1 MPPSTRAGQTGREER
16 DDDQATAG
24 NGREEGWLTQV
35 VRILQL
41 ANPAL
46 TAEEAIVRAMS
57 LVNIGNQVPRGE
69 AEKIPKDVTS
79 SIAHIKKLNEGNW
92 HTWEPTFI
100 DCLQRVHNAKEIL
113 YSEIAPG
120 SEGYDEDLDKAL
132 VGLIHTCCDNS
143 PDSHIDTY
151 TVRGSDEEAQLGS
164 TLYAKLKKALTLND
178 AVKRAGLQDRIHT
191 IRMYN
196 RDVVRLGRELDSIWN
211 DAARLGKCFDEDLKK
226 STLYR
231 CTAQDWFYTNS
242 VDALKTAK
250 PDCKYD
256 EAYHALAKKQQDGEV
271 TGRIRGAARVATS
284 TEQGSTNQAEQGPR
298 GRRDPRNPS
307 APPKCYACG
316 GPNHIARNCTNTNN
330 NPAPSRDGPTNPA
343 QEASRRKGRFEVQGK
358 ALALELE
365 ETLDDVPEDN
375 QNTGKL
381 DNAPEGNKDT
391 KHRDSYLWHE
401 RFGHP
406 GRDKTRQIRAHYLGT
421 NEEMEHESKRCNVCS
436 QGKQTRARMGN
447 SKSERV
453 EAPLEL
459 VHVDLM
465 TDFKG
470 HANYHYALVAV
481 DDFSSLIYVEPLC
494 TKSAALTAL
503 RRWIAR
509 MERATDRKLKTLRS
523 DNGGEWCSI
532 AAEDW
537 QTQEGFKWQ
546 KSVPGISVQNGWAE
560 RAIRL
565 VQEKMCSMLIGRACP
580 RELWPYAITAA
591 AHVMNLTPSATKT
604 IPHEAFYGTTAHKLA
619 QQLRVFGCLAW
630 VHVQQKDQ
638 QGKYGARAKPAIMIG
653 YDDEHKAWKFCNP
666 DQPTSIQWSNSATFH
681 EDKGWSDRQ
690 QEAVRP
696 VVTAEAEEEG
706 VTPAIV
712 EEETKSEAAVEDLL
726 PAVDSTV
733 GTANTAILNLDP
745 TLGEAMNGE
754 DAQLWKEAIRKELE
768 GLEAMGTWEVVHQP
782 PGVPLVDSKV
792 VLWLKLDADGVPVK
806 HKARLVARGFTQ
818 REGIDYQET
827 FSPVAPLGAI
837 RAILALAVQNNWE
850 VHALDITMAYL
861 NSTLKEAIYMKPPEG
876 SGVAP
881 GKVYKVVKGLYGLK
895 QSGREWNQ
903 EFDRSLRRMGFF
915 QVECAPC
922 IYTKGQGK
930 DMAIVVIYVDD
941 TLVIAP
947 RCHGPECSGSRRA
960 PVESMAVV
968 QSPWRP
974 WTPTDSHAKE
984 ERAHMRGGA
993 AKKRTK
999 LKEHAD
1005 GYHSGAREIRAKG
1018 TITGRRRRSSVL
1030 RRRSSVE
1037 EVDTAQEAQ
1046 GCQAR
1051 RRSSVEGVDTAQEDR
1066 SGARG
1071 PPVQYSTKR
1080 VLSGEREQEQCRWRR
1095 CEETDL
1101 GFRRKTPD
1109 TRLETVLK
1117 VKKQIGQRWK
1127 MEDSGEVS
1135 HFLGIKISQ
1144 DHVMCTMTIGQ
1155 SGYIDQVLA
1164 KHLDKRTKPTMVPMQ
1179 SIPEGTLVASA
1190 AQQKEYP
1197 VIVGKLLWVANST
1210 RPDLSLTVGVLARH
1224 MREPSQEHYQAA
1236 QRVLRYLES
1245 TKEVGLVY
1253 RASESQ
1259 EPLVAHSDANWAS
1272 DATIQ
1277 RRSTSGSVVLVYG
1290 NPVAWKSATQ
1300 KCVSLSAVEAEFI
1313 AATEATREVLFLK
1326 QLLRSIGIATGTPT
1340 VYSDNTGCIQVSK
1353 DPAQHW
1359 KLKHIDT
1366 KYHFVRNNVQEG
1378 RVQIKV
1384 HILLRRGV
1392 EVDKAAQSVE
1402 SAEVVFTAE

>member
-1 MPPSTRAGQTGREER
+1 METALRPCSLLVPSCFPSIPAHDMRVTTRTWTRPSKASGPAG
-16 DDDQATAG
+16 
-24 NGREEGWLTQV
+24 
-35 VRILQL
+35 
-41 ANPAL
+41 PH
-46 TAEEAIVRAMS
+46 
-57 LVNIGNQVPRGE
+57 PY
-69 AEKIPKDVTS
+69 P
-79 SIAHIKKLNEGNW
+79 
-92 HTWEPTFI
+92 
-100 DCLQRVHNAKEIL
+100 
-113 YSEIAPG
+113 
-120 SEGYDEDLDKAL
+120 
-132 VGLIHTCCDNS
+132 
-143 PDSHIDTY
+143 
-151 TVRGSDEEAQLGS
+151 
-164 TLYAKLKKALTLND
+164 
-178 AVKRAGLQDRIHT
+178 
-191 IRMYN
+191 
-196 RDVVRLGRELDSIWN
+196 
-211 DAARLGKCFDEDLKK
+211 RLGKRFDEDLKK
-226 STLYR
+226 STLYC

-284 TEQGSTNQAEQGPR
+284 TEQGSTNQVEQGPR

-307 APPKCYACG
+307 APPKCYTCG

-330 NPAPSRDGPTNPA
+330 NPALSRDGPTTNPA
-343 QEASRRKGRFEVQGK
+343 QEASRRKGWFEVQGK

-365 ETLDDVPEDN
+365 ETLNDVPEDN

-381 DNAPEGNKDT
+381 DNAPEGNKDM

-421 NEEMEHESKRCNVCS
+421 DEEMEHESKRCNACS
-436 QGKQTRARMGN
+436 QGKQTRAWMGQ
-447 SKSERV
+447 SESERM

-494 TKSAALTAL
+494 TKSAALTVL

-546 KSVPGISVQNGWAE
+546 KSVPGISVQNGRAE
-560 RAIRL
+560 RAIRS
-565 VQEKMCSMLIGRACP
+565 VQEKMCLMLIGRACP

-604 IPHEAFYGTTAHKLA
+604 IPHETFYGTTAHKLA
-619 QQLRVFGCLAW
+619 QQLRVFRCLAW

-638 QGKYGARAKPAIMIG
+638 QGKYRARAKPAIMIG
-653 YDDEHKAWKFCNP
+653 YDDKHKAWKFCNP
-666 DQPTSIQWSNSATFH
+666 DQPASIQWSNSATFH

-696 VVTAEAEEEG
+696 VVTMEAEEEG

-745 TLGEAMNGE
+745 TLGEAMKGE

-792 VLWLKLDADGVPVK
+792 VLRLKLDADGVPVK
-806 HKARLVARGFTQ
+806 HKVRLVARGFTQ

-922 IYTKGQGK
+922 IYTKGQGE

-947 RCHGPECSGSRRA
+947 
-960 PVESMAVV
+960 
-968 QSPWRP
+968 
-974 WTPTDSHAKE
+974 
-984 ERAHMRGGA
+984 
-993 AKKRTK
+993 
-999 LKEHAD
+999 
-1005 GYHSGAREIRAKG
+1005 
-1018 TITGRRRRSSVL
+1018 
-1030 RRRSSVE
+1030 
-1037 EVDTAQEAQ
+1037 
-1046 GCQAR
+1046 
-1051 RRSSVEGVDTAQEDR
+1051 
-1066 SGARG
+1066 
-1071 PPVQYSTKR
+1071 
-1080 VLSGEREQEQCRWRR
+1080 
-1095 CEETDL
+1095 
-1101 GFRRKTPD
+1101 
-1109 TRLETVLK
+1109 RLETVLK

-1135 HFLGIKISQ
+1135 HFLGIKISR
-1144 DHVMCTMTIGQ
+1144 DRVMRTMTIGQ

-1164 KHLDKRTKPTMVPMQ
+1164 KHLDKCTKPTMVPMQ

-1210 RPDLSLTVGVLARH
+1210 RPNLSLTVGVLARH

-1236 QRVLRYLES
+1236 QRVLCYLES
-1245 TKEVGLVY
+1245 TKQVGLVY

-1392 EVDKAAQSVE
+1392 EVDKAAQSVGT
-1402 SAEVVFTAE
+1402 AEVVFTAE

>member
-1 MPPSTRAGQTGREER
+1 MPPSTRAGQTGR

-24 NGREEGWLTQV
+24 NGQEEGWLTQA

-46 TAEEAIVRAMS
+46 TAEEAIARAMG
-57 LVNIGNQVPRGE
+57 LVNINNQAPRGE
-69 AEKIPKDVTS
+69 TEKIPKDVSS
-79 SIAHIKKLNEGNW
+79 SIAHIKKLSDSNW

-113 YSEIAPG
+113 YGTVVPG
-120 SEGYDEDLDKAL
+120 SEAYDEDLDKAL
-132 VGLIHTCCDNS
+132 VGLIHACCDNS
-143 PDSHIDTY
+143 PDSRIDTY
-151 TVRGSDEEAQLGS
+151 TVRGVDEEVQLGS

-191 IRMYN
+191 VRLHN
-196 RDVVRLGRELDSIWN
+196 RDVVKLGKELDSIWN
-211 DAARLGKCFDEDLKK
+211 DAARLGKQLDEGLKK

-231 CTAQDWFYTNS
+231 CTGQDWYYANS
-242 VDALKTAK
+242 VDALKTAR

-271 TGRIRGAARVATS
+271 SGRIRGAARVAAS
-284 TEQGSTNQAEQGPR
+284 TEQWDTNQAGQGPR

-307 APPKCYACG
+307 APPKCYASIDRGEQSACNTWIVNSG
-316 GPNHIARNCTNTNN
+316 ATHHMVNDERMLLTSTNKVGQISTAGDERLQVKAIGDASLRVGEATIQLLDVLYVPKLNANLLSVQGLIENGARVIFDEFGTTIKQNDGTQVQFR
-330 NPAPSRDGPTNPA
+330 RD
-343 QEASRRKGRFEVQGK
+343 RRQGRFKVQGQ

-365 ETLDDVPEDN
+365 ETLDDVPKDN
-375 QNTGKL
+375 QNTGRL
-381 DNAPEGNKDT
+381 DN
-391 KHRDSYLWHE
+391 

-406 GRDKTRQIRAHYLGT
+406 GRDKTRQIKEHYLGT
-421 NEEMEHESKRCNVCS
+421 DERMEHKSKHCSTCS
-436 QGKQTRARMGN
+436 QGKQTRARM
-447 SKSERV
+447 STSETRRA

-459 VHVDLM
+459 VHIDLM

-503 RRWIAR
+503 RRWITR

-523 DNGGEWCSI
+523 DNGGEWCSLE
-532 AAEDW
+532 AEDW

-546 KSVPGISVQNGWAE
+546 KSVPGISIQNGRAE
-560 RAIRL
+560 RAIRS

-591 AHVMNLTPSATKT
+591 AHMMNLTPSATKT
-604 IPHEAFYGTTAHKLA
+604 IPHKAFYRTTAHKLA
-619 QQLRVFGCLAW
+619 QQLQVFGCLAW
-630 VHVQQKDQ
+630 VHVQRKDQ

-653 YDDEHKAWKFCNP
+653 YDDKHKAWKFCNL
-666 DQPTSIQWSNSATFH
+666 DQPASIQWSNSAMFH
-681 EDKGWSDRQ
+681 EDKGWSDCQ
-690 QEAVRP
+690 QEAFKP
-696 VVTAEAEEEG
+696 VVTAEVEEEG
-706 VTPAIV
+706 VMPAIV
-712 EEETKSEAAVEDLL
+712 EEETRSEAAVEDLL

-733 GTANTAILNLDP
+733 GAANTAVLNLDP

-754 DAQLWKEAIRKELE
+754 DTQLWKEAIRKELE
-768 GLEAMGTWEVVHQP
+768 GLKAMGTWEVVHQP
-782 PGVPLVDSKV
+782 PG
-792 VLWLKLDADGVPVK
+792 LDADGVPIK

-881 GKVYKVVKGLYGLK
+881 GQVYKVVKGLYGLK

-947 RCHGPECSGSRRA
+947 R
-960 PVESMAVV
+960 
-968 QSPWRP
+968 
-974 WTPTDSHAKE
+974 
-984 ERAHMRGGA
+984 
-993 AKKRTK
+993 
-999 LKEHAD
+999 
-1005 GYHSGAREIRAKG
+1005 
-1018 TITGRRRRSSVL
+1018 
-1030 RRRSSVE
+1030 
-1037 EVDTAQEAQ
+1037 
-1046 GCQAR
+1046 
-1051 RRSSVEGVDTAQEDR
+1051 
-1066 SGARG
+1066 
-1071 PPVQYSTKR
+1071 
-1080 VLSGEREQEQCRWRR
+1080 
-1095 CEETDL
+1095 
-1101 GFRRKTPD
+1101 
-1109 TRLETVLK
+1109 LETVLR

-1135 HFLGIKISQ
+1135 HFLGIKISRNR
-1144 DHVMCTMTIGQ
+1144 VMRTMTIGQ

-1164 KHLDKRTKPTMVPMQ
+1164 KHLDKHTKPTMVPMQ

-1190 AQQKEYP
+1190 AQQKD
-1197 VIVGKLLWVANST
+1197 T

-1236 QRVLRYLES
+1236 QQVLRYLES

-1253 RASESQ
+1253 RANESQ

-1272 DATIQ
+1272 DTTIQ
-1277 RRSTSGSVVLVYG
+1277 RRSTSGSVALVYG

-1313 AATEATREVLFLK
+1313 AATEATHEVLFLK
-1326 QLLRSIGIATGTPT
+1326 QLLHSIGIATGTPT

-1366 KYHFVRNNVQEG
+1366 KYHFICNNVQEG
-1378 RVQIKV
+1378 RVQIKYV
-1384 HILLRRGV
+1384 DTTRNLADVLTKPIGRQAMQQARSGLHLQIPAVVYKTGFPSYATVLKNGGHTLKQQHNEQGTHAV
-1392 EVDKAAQSVE
+1392 EGGS
-1402 SAEVVFTAE
+1402 

>member
-1 MPPSTRAGQTGREER
+1 
-16 DDDQATAG
+16 
-24 NGREEGWLTQV
+24 
-35 VRILQL
+35 
-41 ANPAL
+41 
-46 TAEEAIVRAMS
+46 
-57 LVNIGNQVPRGE
+57 
-69 AEKIPKDVTS
+69 
-79 SIAHIKKLNEGNW
+79 
-92 HTWEPTFI
+92 
-100 DCLQRVHNAKEIL
+100 
-113 YSEIAPG
+113 
-120 SEGYDEDLDKAL
+120 
-132 VGLIHTCCDNS
+132 
-143 PDSHIDTY
+143 
-151 TVRGSDEEAQLGS
+151 
-164 TLYAKLKKALTLND
+164 
-178 AVKRAGLQDRIHT
+178 
-191 IRMYN
+191 
-196 RDVVRLGRELDSIWN
+196 
-211 DAARLGKCFDEDLKK
+211 
-226 STLYR
+226 
-231 CTAQDWFYTNS
+231 
-242 VDALKTAK
+242 
-250 PDCKYD
+250 
-256 EAYHALAKKQQDGEV
+256 
-271 TGRIRGAARVATS
+271 
-284 TEQGSTNQAEQGPR
+284 
-298 GRRDPRNPS
+298 
-307 APPKCYACG
+307 
-316 GPNHIARNCTNTNN
+316 
-330 NPAPSRDGPTNPA
+330 
-343 QEASRRKGRFEVQGK
+343 
-358 ALALELE
+358 
-365 ETLDDVPEDN
+365 
-375 QNTGKL
+375 
-381 DNAPEGNKDT
+381 
-391 KHRDSYLWHE
+391 
-401 RFGHP
+401 
-406 GRDKTRQIRAHYLGT
+406 
-421 NEEMEHESKRCNVCS
+421 MEHESKHCNACS
-436 QGKQTRARMGN
+436 QGKQTRARMGQ
-447 SKSERV
+447 SELERM

-509 MERATDRKLKTLRS
+509 MERATDRKLKTLCS

-546 KSVPGISVQNGWAE
+546 KSVPGISVQNGRVE
-560 RAIRL
+560 RAIRS
-565 VQEKMCSMLIGRACP
+565 VQEKMRSMLIGQACP
-580 RELWPYAITAA
+580 RELWPYTITAA

-630 VHVQQKDQ
+630 VHIQQKDQ
-638 QGKYGARAKPAIMIG
+638 QGKYRARAKPAIMIG
-653 YDDEHKAWKFCNP
+653 YDDEHKAWKFCNL
-666 DQPTSIQWSNSATFH
+666 DQPASIQWSNSATFH
-681 EDKGWSDRQ
+681 EDKGWSDHQ

-696 VVTAEAEEEG
+696 VVTAEVEEEG
-706 VTPAIV
+706 VTPATV

-733 GTANTAILNLDP
+733 GAANTAILNLDP
-745 TLGEAMNGE
+745 TLGEAMN
-754 DAQLWKEAIRKELE
+754 

-792 VLWLKLDADGVPVK
+792 VLQLKLDADGIPVK

-922 IYTKGQGK
+922 IYTKGLGE

-947 RCHGPECSGSRRA
+947 
-960 PVESMAVV
+960 
-968 QSPWRP
+968 
-974 WTPTDSHAKE
+974 
-984 ERAHMRGGA
+984 
-993 AKKRTK
+993 
-999 LKEHAD
+999 
-1005 GYHSGAREIRAKG
+1005 
-1018 TITGRRRRSSVL
+1018 
-1030 RRRSSVE
+1030 
-1037 EVDTAQEAQ
+1037 
-1046 GCQAR
+1046 
-1051 RRSSVEGVDTAQEDR
+1051 
-1066 SGARG
+1066 
-1071 PPVQYSTKR
+1071 
-1080 VLSGEREQEQCRWRR
+1080 
-1095 CEETDL
+1095 
-1101 GFRRKTPD
+1101 
-1109 TRLETVLK
+1109 RLETVLK

-1127 MEDSGEVS
+1127 MEDSR
-1135 HFLGIKISQ
+1135 
-1144 DHVMCTMTIGQ
+1144 
-1155 SGYIDQVLA
+1155 YIDQVLA

-1179 SIPEGTLVASA
+1179 SIPEGTLIASA
-1190 AQQKEYP
+1190 AQQREYP

-1245 TKEVGLVY
+1245 TRQVGLVY

-1259 EPLVAHSDANWAS
+1259 EPLVAHSNANWAS

-1277 RRSTSGSVVLVYG
+1277 RRSTSGSVALVYG
-1290 NPVAWKSATQ
+1290 NPVAWKSVTQ

-1326 QLLRSIGIATGTPT
+1326 QLLRSIGIATDLPT

-1378 RVQIKV
+1378 RVQIKYV
-1384 HILLRRGV
+1384 DTTRNLADILTKPIGRQAMQQARSGLHLQILAAVYETGSPSYATVLKNGGHTLKQQHNEWGTYAV
-1392 EVDKAAQSVE
+1392 EGGS
-1402 SAEVVFTAE
+1402 

>member
-1 MPPSTRAGQTGREER
+1 MPPSTRAGQTGRG
-16 DDDQATAG
+16 DDDQTTTS
-24 NGREEGWLTQV
+24 NGQEEGWLTQV

-46 TAEEAIVRAMS
+46 SAEEAIVRAMG
-57 LVNIGNQVPRGE
+57 LVNISNQAPRGE
-69 AEKIPKDVTS
+69 TEKIPKDVSS
-79 SIAHIKKLNEGNW
+79 SIAHIKKLSDSNW

-113 YSEIAPG
+113 YGTVVPG
-120 SEGYDEDLDKAL
+120 SEEYDEDLDKAL
-132 VGLIHTCCDNS
+132 VGLIHACCDNS
-143 PDSHIDTY
+143 PDSRIDTY
-151 TVRGSDEEAQLGS
+151 TVRGVDEEVQLGS

-191 IRMYN
+191 VRLYN
-196 RDVVRLGRELDSIWN
+196 RDVVRLGKELDSIWN
-211 DAARLGKCFDEDLKK
+211 DAARLGKRFDEDLKK

-231 CTAQDWFYTNS
+231 CTAQDWFYANT

-250 PDCKYD
+250 PDSVDRGERSACDTWIIDSGATHHMVND
-256 EAYHALAKKQQDGEV
+256 ERMLLTSTNKVGQISTAGDEKLQVKAIGDASLRVGEATIQLLDV
-271 TGRIRGAARVATS
+271 LYVPKLNANLLSVQGLIENGARVIFDEFGT
-284 TEQGSTNQAEQGPR
+284 TIKQNDGTQVQFKRDRRQGHFKVR
-298 GRRDPRNPS
+298 G
-307 APPKCYACG
+307 
-316 GPNHIARNCTNTNN
+316 
-330 NPAPSRDGPTNPA
+330 
-343 QEASRRKGRFEVQGK
+343 Q

-365 ETLDDVPEDN
+365 ETRDGVPEDN

-421 NEEMEHESKRCNVCS
+421 DEEMEHESKHCNACS
-436 QGKQTRARMGN
+436 QGKQTRARM
-447 SKSERV
+447 SQSESERM

-546 KSVPGISVQNGWAE
+546 KSVPGISVQNGRAE
-560 RAIRL
+560 RAIRS
-565 VQEKMCSMLIGRACP
+565 VQEKMRSMLIGRACP

-638 QGKYGARAKPAIMIG
+638 QGKHGARAKPAIMIG

-666 DQPTSIQWSNSATFH
+666 DQPASIQWSNSATFH

-696 VVTAEAEEEG
+696 VVTAE
-706 VTPAIV
+706 V
-712 EEETKSEAAVEDLL
+712 EEESVTPVTVEDLL
-726 PAVDSTV
+726 TAEDSTV
-733 GTANTAILNLDP
+733 GAANTAILNLDP
-745 TLGEAMNGE
+745 TLREAMDGE

-792 VLWLKLDADGVPVK
+792 VLRLKLDADGVPVK

-850 VHALDITMAYL
+850 IHALDITMAYL

-922 IYTKGQGK
+922 IYTKGQGE

-947 RCHGPECSGSRRA
+947 R
-960 PVESMAVV
+960 
-968 QSPWRP
+968 
-974 WTPTDSHAKE
+974 
-984 ERAHMRGGA
+984 
-993 AKKRTK
+993 
-999 LKEHAD
+999 
-1005 GYHSGAREIRAKG
+1005 
-1018 TITGRRRRSSVL
+1018 
-1030 RRRSSVE
+1030 
-1037 EVDTAQEAQ
+1037 
-1046 GCQAR
+1046 
-1051 RRSSVEGVDTAQEDR
+1051 
-1066 SGARG
+1066 
-1071 PPVQYSTKR
+1071 
-1080 VLSGEREQEQCRWRR
+1080 
-1095 CEETDL
+1095 
-1101 GFRRKTPD
+1101 
-1109 TRLETVLK
+1109 LETVLE

-1135 HFLGIKISQ
+1135 HLLGIKISR
-1144 DHVMCTMTIGQ
+1144 DRAMRTMTIGQ

-1245 TKEVGLVY
+1245 TRQVGLVY

-1259 EPLVAHSDANWAS
+1259 ESLVAHSDANWAS

-1277 RRSTSGSVVLVYG
+1277 RRSTSGSVALVYG

-1340 VYSDNTGCIQVSK
+1340 VYLDNTGCIQVSK

-1378 RVQIKV
+1378 RVQIKYV
-1384 HILLRRGV
+1384 DTTRNLADVLTKPIGRQAMQQARSGLHLQIPAAVYKTGSPSYATVLKNGGHTLKQQHNEQGTYAV
-1392 EVDKAAQSVE
+1392 EGGS
-1402 SAEVVFTAE
+1402 

>member
-1 MPPSTRAGQTGREER
+1 MPPSTRAGQMGR

-24 NGREEGWLTQV
+24 NGREEGWLTQA

-46 TAEEAIVRAMS
+46 TAEEAIARAMG
-57 LVNIGNQVPRGE
+57 LVNISNQAPHGE
-69 AEKIPKDVTS
+69 TEKIPKDVSS
-79 SIAHIKKLNEGNW
+79 SIAHIKKLSDSNW

-113 YSEIAPG
+113 YGTVVPG
-120 SEGYDEDLDKAL
+120 SEAYDEDLDKAL
-132 VGLIHTCCDNS
+132 VGLIHACCDNS
-143 PDSHIDTY
+143 LDSHIDTY
-151 TVRGSDEEAQLGS
+151 TVRGADEEVQLGS

-178 AVKRAGLQDRIHT
+178 A
-191 IRMYN
+191 
-196 RDVVRLGRELDSIWN
+196 LGKELDSIWN
-211 DAARLGKCFDEDLKK
+211 DAARLRKRFDEDLKK

-231 CTAQDWFYTNS
+231 CTGQDWYYTNS
-242 VDALKTAK
+242 VDALKTAR

-271 TGRIRGAARVATS
+271 SGCIRGAARVAAS
-284 TEQGSTNQAEQGPR
+284 TEQWDTNQAGQGPR

-307 APPKCYACG
+307 APPKCYVSIDRGKRSACNTWIVDSG
-316 GPNHIARNCTNTNN
+316 ATHHMVNDERMLLTSTNKVGQISTAGDKRLQVKAIGDASLRVGEATIQLLDVLYVPKLNANLLSIQGLIENGARVIFDEFGTTIKQNDGTQVQFR
-330 NPAPSRDGPTNPA
+330 RD
-343 QEASRRKGRFEVQGK
+343 RRQGHFKVQGQ

-365 ETLDDVPEDN
+365 ETLDDVPKDNQNIGTPDNVPADN
-375 QNTGKL
+375 QNTGNRDSNSMEDK
-381 DNAPEGNKDT
+381 
-391 KHRDSYLWHE
+391 DSYLWHE

-406 GRDKTRQIRAHYLGT
+406 GRDKTRQIKEHYLGT
-421 NEEMEHESKRCNVCS
+421 DERMEHELKHCSTCS
-436 QGKQTRARMGN
+436 QGEQTRARM
-447 SKSERV
+447 STSETRRA

-459 VHVDLM
+459 VHIDLM

-503 RRWIAR
+503 RRWITR
-509 MERATDRKLKTLRS
+509 MERATDRKLKTLHS
-523 DNGGEWCSI
+523 DNGGEWCSLE
-532 AAEDW
+532 AEDW

-546 KSVPGISVQNGWAE
+546 KSVPGISIQNGRAE
-560 RAIRL
+560 RAIRS
-565 VQEKMCSMLIGRACP
+565 VQEKMRSMLI
-580 RELWPYAITAA
+580 AA

-604 IPHEAFYGTTAHKLA
+604 IPHEAFYRTTAHKLV

-630 VHVQQKDQ
+630 VHVQRKDQ

-653 YDDEHKAWKFCNP
+653 YDDKHKAWKFCNP
-666 DQPTSIQWSNSATFH
+666 DQPASIQWSNSATFH
-681 EDKGWSDRQ
+681 EDKGWNDHQ
-690 QEAVRP
+690 QEVFKP
-696 VVTAEAEEEG
+696 MVTTEVEEEG
-706 VTPAIV
+706 VTSTTV
-712 EEETKSEAAVEDLL
+712 EEETRSETVVEDLL
-726 PAVDSTV
+726 PAIDSTV
-733 GTANTAILNLDP
+733 GMANTAILNLDP
-745 TLGEAMNGE
+745 TLGEAMNSE

-768 GLEAMGTWEVVHQP
+768 GLEAMGTWKVVHQP

-792 VLWLKLDADGVPVK
+792 VLRLKLDANGVPVK

-881 GKVYKVVKGLYGLK
+881 GQVYKVVKGLYGLK

-930 DMAIVVIYVDD
+930 DMAIVVIYIDD

-947 RCHGPECSGSRRA
+947 R
-960 PVESMAVV
+960 
-968 QSPWRP
+968 
-974 WTPTDSHAKE
+974 
-984 ERAHMRGGA
+984 
-993 AKKRTK
+993 
-999 LKEHAD
+999 
-1005 GYHSGAREIRAKG
+1005 
-1018 TITGRRRRSSVL
+1018 
-1030 RRRSSVE
+1030 
-1037 EVDTAQEAQ
+1037 
-1046 GCQAR
+1046 
-1051 RRSSVEGVDTAQEDR
+1051 
-1066 SGARG
+1066 
-1071 PPVQYSTKR
+1071 
-1080 VLSGEREQEQCRWRR
+1080 
-1095 CEETDL
+1095 
-1101 GFRRKTPD
+1101 
-1109 TRLETVLK
+1109 LETVLR

-1135 HFLGIKISQ
+1135 HFLGIKISRNR
-1144 DHVMCTMTIGQ
+1144 VMHTMTIGQ

-1210 RPDLSLTVGVLARH
+1210 QPDLSLTVGVLARH

-1253 RASESQ
+1253 RANESQ

-1277 RRSTSGSVVLVYG
+1277 RRSTSGSVALVYG

-1366 KYHFVRNNVQEG
+1366 KYHFIHNNVQEG
-1378 RVQIKV
+1378 RVQIKYMDTTRNLADV
-1384 HILLRRGV
+1384 LTKPIGRQAMQQARSRLHLQTPAVVYKTGSLSYATVLKNGGHTLKQQHNEQGTHAV
-1392 EVDKAAQSVE
+1392 EGGS
-1402 SAEVVFTAE
+1402 

>member
-1 MPPSTRAGQTGREER
+1 MGLISISNQTPHRE
-16 DDDQATAG
+16 T
-24 NGREEGWLTQV
+24 
-35 VRILQL
+35 
-41 ANPAL
+41 
-46 TAEEAIVRAMS
+46 
-57 LVNIGNQVPRGE
+57 
-69 AEKIPKDVTS
+69 EKIPKEVS
-79 SIAHIKKLNEGNW
+79 STIAHIKKLSDSNW

-113 YSEIAPG
+113 YGTVAPG
-120 SEGYDEDLDKAL
+120 NEEYDEDLDKAL
-132 VGLIHTCCDNS
+132 VGLIHACCDNS
-143 PDSHIDTY
+143 PDSRIDTY
-151 TVRGSDEEAQLGS
+151 TIRGVDEEVQLGS

-191 IRMYN
+191 VRLHN
-196 RDVVRLGRELDSIWN
+196 RDVVRLGKELDSIWN
-211 DAARLGKCFDEDLKK
+211 DAARLGKRFDEDLKK

-231 CTAQDWFYTNS
+231 CTAQDWFYANAI
-242 VDALKTAK
+242 DALKTAR

-256 EAYHALAKKQQDGEV
+256 EAYHALAKKQQDGEI
-271 TGRIRGAARVATS
+271 TGHIRGAARVATS
-284 TEQGSTNQAEQGPR
+284 MDQAEQGPR

-307 APPKCYACG
+307 APPK
-316 GPNHIARNCTNTNN
+316 
-330 NPAPSRDGPTNPA
+330 
-343 QEASRRKGRFEVQGK
+343 RKGQFEVQGK

-381 DNAPEGNKDT
+381 ENAPEGNKDT
-391 KHRDSYLWHE
+391 KHQDSYLWHE

-406 GRDKTRQIRAHYLGT
+406 GRDKTRQIWAHYLGT
-421 NEEMEHESKRCNVCS
+421 DEEMEHELKHCNVCS
-436 QGKQTRARMGN
+436 QGKQTRAWM
-447 SKSERV
+447 SQSESERM

-459 VHVDLM
+459 VHIDLM

-481 DDFSSLIYVEPLC
+481 DDFSSLIYMEPLC
-494 TKSAALTAL
+494 TKSAALMAL

-509 MERATDRKLKTLRS
+509 MEQATDRKLKTLHS

-560 RAIRL
+560 RAIRS
-565 VQEKMCSMLIGRACP
+565 VQEKMRSMLIGRACP

-604 IPHEAFYGTTAHKLA
+604 IPHEAFYGTTVHKLA

-653 YDDEHKAWKFCNP
+653 YDNEHKAWKFCNP
-666 DQPTSIQWSNSATFH
+666 DQPASIQWSNSATFH

-696 VVTAEAEEEG
+696 VVTAEVEEEG

-726 PAVDSTV
+726 PAEDSTV
-733 GTANTAILNLDP
+733 GTTNTAILNLDP
-745 TLGEAMNGE
+745 TLGEAMDGE

-792 VLWLKLDADGVPVK
+792 VLRLKLDADGVPVK

-837 RAILALAVQNNWE
+837 RAILALVVQNNWE

-881 GKVYKVVKGLYGLK
+881 GKVYKVIKGLYGLK

-922 IYTKGQGK
+922 IYTKGQGE
-930 DMAIVVIYVDD
+930 DMAIVVFYVDD

-947 RCHGPECSGSRRA
+947 
-960 PVESMAVV
+960 
-968 QSPWRP
+968 
-974 WTPTDSHAKE
+974 
-984 ERAHMRGGA
+984 
-993 AKKRTK
+993 
-999 LKEHAD
+999 
-1005 GYHSGAREIRAKG
+1005 
-1018 TITGRRRRSSVL
+1018 
-1030 RRRSSVE
+1030 
-1037 EVDTAQEAQ
+1037 
-1046 GCQAR
+1046 
-1051 RRSSVEGVDTAQEDR
+1051 
-1066 SGARG
+1066 
-1071 PPVQYSTKR
+1071 
-1080 VLSGEREQEQCRWRR
+1080 
-1095 CEETDL
+1095 
-1101 GFRRKTPD
+1101 
-1109 TRLETVLK
+1109 RLETVLK

-1135 HFLGIKISQ
+1135 HFLGIKISR
-1144 DHVMCTMTIGQ
+1144 DRAMRTMTIGQ

-1210 RPDLSLTVGVLARH
+1210 WPDLSLTMGVLARH

-1245 TKEVGLVY
+1245 TRQVGLVY

-1277 RRSTSGSVVLVYG
+1277 RRSTSGSVALVYG

-1300 KCVSLSAVEAEFI
+1300 KCMSLSTVEAEFI
-1313 AATEATREVLFLK
+1313 AAMEATCEVLFLK
-1326 QLLRSIGIATGTPT
+1326 QLLRSIGIATDTPT

-1366 KYHFVRNNVQEG
+1366 KYHFIRNNIQEG
-1378 RVQIKV
+1378 RVQIKYV
-1384 HILLRRGV
+1384 DTTRNLADALTKPIGRQAMQQARSGLHLQILAAVYEMGSPSYATVLKNGGHTLKQQHNEQGTYAV
-1392 EVDKAAQSVE
+1392 EGGS
-1402 SAEVVFTAE
+1402 

>member
-1 MPPSTRAGQTGREER
+1 MPPLTRAGQTGR
-16 DDDQATAG
+16 DDDQATVG
-24 NGREEGWLTQV
+24 NGREEGWLTQA

-46 TAEEAIVRAMS
+46 TAEEAIARAMG
-57 LVNIGNQVPRGE
+57 LVNISNQAPRGE
-69 AEKIPKDVTS
+69 TEKIPKDVSS
-79 SIAHIKKLNEGNW
+79 SIAHIKKLSDSNW

-100 DCLQRVHNAKEIL
+100 DCLQRVHNVKEIL
-113 YSEIAPG
+113 YGTVVPG
-120 SEGYDEDLDKAL
+120 SEAYDEDLDKAL
-132 VGLIHTCCDNS
+132 VGLIHACCNNS
-143 PDSHIDTY
+143 PDSRIDTY
-151 TVRGSDEEAQLGS
+151 TVRGADEEVQLGS
-164 TLYAKLKKALTLND
+164 MLYAKLKKALTLND
-178 AVKRAGLQDRIHT
+178 AVKQVGLQDRIHT
-191 IRMYN
+191 VCLHN
-196 RDVVRLGRELDSIWN
+196 RDVVKLGKELDSIWN
-211 DAARLGKCFDEDLKK
+211 DAARLGKRFDEDLKK
-226 STLYR
+226 STLYH
-231 CTAQDWFYTNS
+231 CTGQDWYYANS
-242 VDALKTAK
+242 VDTLKTAR

-271 TGRIRGAARVATS
+271 SGRIRGAAKVAAS
-284 TEQGSTNQAEQGPR
+284 MEQWDTNQAGQGPR

-307 APPKCYACG
+307 APPKCYVSIDRGERSACNTWIVDSG
-316 GPNHIARNCTNTNN
+316 ATHHMVNDERMLLTSTNKVGQISTAGDERLQVKAIGDASLRVGEATIQLLDVLYVPKLNANLLSVQGLIENGARVIFDEFGTTIKQNDGTQVQFR
-330 NPAPSRDGPTNPA
+330 RD
-343 QEASRRKGRFEVQGK
+343 RRQGRFKVQGQ

-365 ETLDDVPEDN
+365 ETLDDVPADNQNTGRLDNVPEDN
-375 QNTGKL
+375 QNTGNRDSNSMEDK
-381 DNAPEGNKDT
+381 
-391 KHRDSYLWHE
+391 DSYLWHE

-406 GRDKTRQIRAHYLGT
+406 GRDKTRQIKEHYLGT
-421 NEEMEHESKRCNVCS
+421 DERMEHESKHCSTCS
-436 QGKQTRARMGN
+436 QGKQTRARM
-447 SKSERV
+447 STSETRRV

-459 VHVDLM
+459 VHIDLM

-503 RRWIAR
+503 RRWITR
-509 MERATDRKLKTLRS
+509 MEQATDRKLKTLRS
-523 DNGGEWCSI
+523 DNGGEWCSLE
-532 AAEDW
+532 AEDW

-546 KSVPGISVQNGWAE
+546 KSVPGISIQNGRAE

-565 VQEKMCSMLIGRACP
+565 VQEKMRSMLVGRACP
-580 RELWPYAITAA
+580 RELWLYAITAA

-604 IPHEAFYGTTAHKLA
+604 IPHKAFYRTTVHKLA

-630 VHVQQKDQ
+630 VHVQRKDQ

-653 YDDEHKAWKFCNP
+653 YNDEHKAWKFCNP
-666 DQPTSIQWSNSATFH
+666 DQPASIQWSNSATFH
-681 EDKGWSDRQ
+681 EDKGWNDRQ
-690 QEAVRP
+690 QEVFKP
-696 VVTAEAEEEG
+696 MVTTEVEEEG
-706 VTPAIV
+706 VMLTTV
-712 EEETKSEAAVEDLL
+712 EEETRSETAVEDLL
-726 PAVDSTV
+726 PAIDSTV
-733 GTANTAILNLDP
+733 GMANTAILNLDP
-745 TLGEAMNGE
+745 TLGEAMNSE
-754 DAQLWKEAIRKELE
+754 DAQLWKEAIQKELE

-792 VLWLKLDADGVPVK
+792 VLRLKLDADGVPIK

-881 GKVYKVVKGLYGLK
+881 GQVYKVVKGLYGLK

-947 RCHGPECSGSRRA
+947 R
-960 PVESMAVV
+960 
-968 QSPWRP
+968 
-974 WTPTDSHAKE
+974 
-984 ERAHMRGGA
+984 
-993 AKKRTK
+993 
-999 LKEHAD
+999 
-1005 GYHSGAREIRAKG
+1005 
-1018 TITGRRRRSSVL
+1018 
-1030 RRRSSVE
+1030 
-1037 EVDTAQEAQ
+1037 
-1046 GCQAR
+1046 
-1051 RRSSVEGVDTAQEDR
+1051 
-1066 SGARG
+1066 
-1071 PPVQYSTKR
+1071 
-1080 VLSGEREQEQCRWRR
+1080 
-1095 CEETDL
+1095 
-1101 GFRRKTPD
+1101 
-1109 TRLETVLK
+1109 LETVLR

-1135 HFLGIKISQ
+1135 HFLSIKISRNR
-1144 DHVMCTMTIGQ
+1144 VMRTMTIGQ

-1253 RASESQ
+1253 RANESQ

-1290 NPVAWKSATQ
+1290 NPVAWKSVTQ

-1326 QLLRSIGIATGTPT
+1326 QLLCSIGIATGTPT
-1340 VYSDNTGCIQVSK
+1340 VYLDNTGCIQVSK

-1366 KYHFVRNNVQEG
+1366 KYHFIRNNVQEG
-1378 RVQIKV
+1378 RMQIKYV
-1384 HILLRRGV
+1384 DTTRNLADVLTNPIGRQAMQQARSRLHLQTPAVVYKTGSPSYATVLKNGGHTLKQQHNEQGTHAV
-1392 EVDKAAQSVE
+1392 EGGS
-1402 SAEVVFTAE
+1402 

>member
-1 MPPSTRAGQTGREER
+1 
-16 DDDQATAG
+16 
-24 NGREEGWLTQV
+24 
-35 VRILQL
+35 
-41 ANPAL
+41 
-46 TAEEAIVRAMS
+46 
-57 LVNIGNQVPRGE
+57 
-69 AEKIPKDVTS
+69 
-79 SIAHIKKLNEGNW
+79 
-92 HTWEPTFI
+92 
-100 DCLQRVHNAKEIL
+100 
-113 YSEIAPG
+113 
-120 SEGYDEDLDKAL
+120 
-132 VGLIHTCCDNS
+132 
-143 PDSHIDTY
+143 
-151 TVRGSDEEAQLGS
+151 
-164 TLYAKLKKALTLND
+164 
-178 AVKRAGLQDRIHT
+178 
-191 IRMYN
+191 
-196 RDVVRLGRELDSIWN
+196 
-211 DAARLGKCFDEDLKK
+211 
-226 STLYR
+226 
-231 CTAQDWFYTNS
+231 
-242 VDALKTAK
+242 
-250 PDCKYD
+250 
-256 EAYHALAKKQQDGEV
+256 
-271 TGRIRGAARVATS
+271 
-284 TEQGSTNQAEQGPR
+284 
-298 GRRDPRNPS
+298 
-307 APPKCYACG
+307 
-316 GPNHIARNCTNTNN
+316 
-330 NPAPSRDGPTNPA
+330 
-343 QEASRRKGRFEVQGK
+343 
-358 ALALELE
+358 
-365 ETLDDVPEDN
+365 
-375 QNTGKL
+375 
-381 DNAPEGNKDT
+381 
-391 KHRDSYLWHE
+391 
-401 RFGHP
+401 
-406 GRDKTRQIRAHYLGT
+406 
-421 NEEMEHESKRCNVCS
+421 MEHESKHCNACS
-436 QGKQTRARMGN
+436 QGKQTRARM
-447 SKSERV
+447 SQSESERM

-546 KSVPGISVQNGWAE
+546 KSVPGISVQNGRAE
-560 RAIRL
+560 RAIRS
-565 VQEKMCSMLIGRACP
+565 VQEKMRSMLIGRACP

-638 QGKYGARAKPAIMIG
+638 QGKHGARAKPAIMIG

-666 DQPTSIQWSNSATFH
+666 DQPASIQWSNSATFH

-696 VVTAEAEEEG
+696 MVTVEVEEEG

-712 EEETKSEAAVEDLL
+712 EEETRSETAVEDLL

-733 GTANTAILNLDP
+733 GAANTAILNLDP

-792 VLWLKLDADGVPVK
+792 VLRLKLDADGVPVK

-922 IYTKGQGK
+922 IYTKGQGE

-947 RCHGPECSGSRRA
+947 
-960 PVESMAVV
+960 
-968 QSPWRP
+968 
-974 WTPTDSHAKE
+974 
-984 ERAHMRGGA
+984 
-993 AKKRTK
+993 
-999 LKEHAD
+999 
-1005 GYHSGAREIRAKG
+1005 
-1018 TITGRRRRSSVL
+1018 
-1030 RRRSSVE
+1030 
-1037 EVDTAQEAQ
+1037 
-1046 GCQAR
+1046 
-1051 RRSSVEGVDTAQEDR
+1051 
-1066 SGARG
+1066 
-1071 PPVQYSTKR
+1071 
-1080 VLSGEREQEQCRWRR
+1080 
-1095 CEETDL
+1095 
-1101 GFRRKTPD
+1101 
-1109 TRLETVLK
+1109 RLETVLK

-1127 MEDSGEVS
+1127 MED
-1135 HFLGIKISQ
+1135 
-1144 DHVMCTMTIGQ
+1144 

-1210 RPDLSLTVGVLARH
+1210 RPTLVSPWVFSLGTCVNH
-1224 MREPSQEHYQAA
+1224 
-1236 QRVLRYLES
+1236 
-1245 TKEVGLVY
+1245 
-1253 RASESQ
+1253 
-1259 EPLVAHSDANWAS
+1259 
-1272 DATIQ
+1272 
-1277 RRSTSGSVVLVYG
+1277 RRSIIRQHKGSYATSKAQGRLDWFIGQVSR
-1290 NPVAWKSATQ
+1290 KSHWLHTAMQTGQ
-1300 KCVSLSAVEAEFI
+1300 AMPPYREEAH
-1313 AATEATREVLFLK
+1313 R
-1326 QLLRSIGIATGTPT
+1326 GTPT

-1378 RVQIKV
+1378 RVQIKYV
-1384 HILLRRGV
+1384 DTTRNLADVLTKPIGRQAMQQARSGLHLQIPAAVYGTGV
-1392 EVDKAAQSVE
+1392 PELCDSVE
-1402 SAEVVFTAE
+1402 ERRPHLEATA

>member
-1 MPPSTRAGQTGREER
+1 MPPSTRAGQTGRG
-16 DDDQATAG
+16 DDDQTTTS
-24 NGREEGWLTQV
+24 NGQEEGWLTQV

-46 TAEEAIVRAMS
+46 SAEEAIVRAMG
-57 LVNIGNQVPRGE
+57 LVNISNQAPRGE
-69 AEKIPKDVTS
+69 TEKIPKDVSS
-79 SIAHIKKLNEGNW
+79 SIAHIKKLSDSNW

-113 YSEIAPG
+113 YGTVVPG
-120 SEGYDEDLDKAL
+120 SEEYDEDLDKAL
-132 VGLIHTCCDNS
+132 VGLIHACCDNS
-143 PDSHIDTY
+143 PDSRIDTY
-151 TVRGSDEEAQLGS
+151 TIRGVDEEVQLGS

-191 IRMYN
+191 VHLHN
-196 RDVVRLGRELDSIWN
+196 RDVVRLGKELDSIWN
-211 DAARLGKCFDEDLKK
+211 DAARLGKRFDEDLKK

-231 CTAQDWFYTNS
+231 CTAQDWFYANTI
-242 VDALKTAK
+242 DALKTAR

-256 EAYHALAKKQQDGEV
+256 EAYHALAKKQQDGEI
-271 TGRIRGAARVATS
+271 TGRIRGAARVATNA
-284 TEQGSTNQAEQGPR
+284 EQGSANQAEQGPR
-298 GRRDPRNPS
+298 GRRDPRNPL

-316 GPNHIARNCTNTNN
+316 GPNHIARNCTNARGTSEPVARATHHMVNDERMLLTSTNKVGQIST
-330 NPAPSRDGPTNPA
+330 AGDEKLQVKAIGDASLRVG
-343 QEASRRKGRFEVQGK
+343 EATIQLLDVLYVPKLNANLLSVQGLIENGARVIFDEFGTTIK
-358 ALALELE
+358 QNDGTQVQFKRDRRQGHFKVRGQALALELE
-365 ETLDDVPEDN
+365 ETRDGVPEDN

-421 NEEMEHESKRCNVCS
+421 DEEMEHESKHCNACS
-436 QGKQTRARMGN
+436 QGKQTRARM
-447 SKSERV
+447 SQSELERM

-509 MERATDRKLKTLRS
+509 MERATDRKLKTLHS

-546 KSVPGISVQNGWAE
+546 KSVPGISVQNGRAE
-560 RAIRL
+560 RAIRS
-565 VQEKMCSMLIGRACP
+565 VQEKMRSMLIGRACP

-604 IPHEAFYGTTAHKLA
+604 IPHETFYGTTAHKLA

-666 DQPTSIQWSNSATFH
+666 DQPASIQWSNSATFH

-696 VVTAEAEEEG
+696 VVTAEAKEEG

-792 VLWLKLDADGVPVK
+792 VLRLKLDADGVPVK

-827 FSPVAPLGAI
+827 FSPVASLGAI

-881 GKVYKVVKGLYGLK
+881 GKVYKV
-895 QSGREWNQ
+895 
-903 EFDRSLRRMGFF
+903 
-915 QVECAPC
+915 ECAPC
-922 IYTKGQGK
+922 IYTKGQGE

-947 RCHGPECSGSRRA
+947 
-960 PVESMAVV
+960 
-968 QSPWRP
+968 
-974 WTPTDSHAKE
+974 
-984 ERAHMRGGA
+984 
-993 AKKRTK
+993 
-999 LKEHAD
+999 
-1005 GYHSGAREIRAKG
+1005 
-1018 TITGRRRRSSVL
+1018 
-1030 RRRSSVE
+1030 
-1037 EVDTAQEAQ
+1037 
-1046 GCQAR
+1046 
-1051 RRSSVEGVDTAQEDR
+1051 
-1066 SGARG
+1066 
-1071 PPVQYSTKR
+1071 
-1080 VLSGEREQEQCRWRR
+1080 
-1095 CEETDL
+1095 
-1101 GFRRKTPD
+1101 
-1109 TRLETVLK
+1109 RLETVLK

-1135 HFLGIKISQ
+1135 HFLGIKISR
-1144 DHVMCTMTIGQ
+1144 DRVMRTMTIGQ

-1190 AQQKEYP
+1190 AQQKEYL
-1197 VIVGKLLWVANST
+1197 VIVGKLLWIANST

-1236 QRVLRYLES
+1236 QWVLRYLES

-1313 AATEATREVLFLK
+1313 AATEATCEVLFLK

-1378 RVQIKV
+1378 RVQIKYV
-1384 HILLRRGV
+1384 DTTRNLADVLTKPIGRQAMQQARSGLHLQIPAAAYGTGSPSYATVLKNGGHTLKQQHNVQGTYTV
-1392 EVDKAAQSVE
+1392 EEGS
-1402 SAEVVFTAE
+1402 

>member
-1 MPPSTRAGQTGREER
+1 M
-16 DDDQATAG
+16 
-24 NGREEGWLTQV
+24 
-35 VRILQL
+35 
-41 ANPAL
+41 
-46 TAEEAIVRAMS
+46 
-57 LVNIGNQVPRGE
+57 
-69 AEKIPKDVTS
+69 
-79 SIAHIKKLNEGNW
+79 
-92 HTWEPTFI
+92 
-100 DCLQRVHNAKEIL
+100 
-113 YSEIAPG
+113 
-120 SEGYDEDLDKAL
+120 
-132 VGLIHTCCDNS
+132 
-143 PDSHIDTY
+143 
-151 TVRGSDEEAQLGS
+151 
-164 TLYAKLKKALTLND
+164 
-178 AVKRAGLQDRIHT
+178 
-191 IRMYN
+191 
-196 RDVVRLGRELDSIWN
+196 
-211 DAARLGKCFDEDLKK
+211 
-226 STLYR
+226 
-231 CTAQDWFYTNS
+231 
-242 VDALKTAK
+242 
-250 PDCKYD
+250 
-256 EAYHALAKKQQDGEV
+256 
-271 TGRIRGAARVATS
+271 
-284 TEQGSTNQAEQGPR
+284 
-298 GRRDPRNPS
+298 
-307 APPKCYACG
+307 
-316 GPNHIARNCTNTNN
+316 
-330 NPAPSRDGPTNPA
+330 
-343 QEASRRKGRFEVQGK
+343 
-358 ALALELE
+358 
-365 ETLDDVPEDN
+365 
-375 QNTGKL
+375 
-381 DNAPEGNKDT
+381 
-391 KHRDSYLWHE
+391 
-401 RFGHP
+401 
-406 GRDKTRQIRAHYLGT
+406 
-421 NEEMEHESKRCNVCS
+421 
-436 QGKQTRARMGN
+436 
-447 SKSERV
+447 

-481 DDFSSLIYVEPLC
+481 DDFSSLIYMEPLC

-509 MERATDRKLKTLRS
+509 MEWAMDRKLKTLRS

-546 KSVPGISVQNGWAE
+546 KSVPGISVQNGQAE
-560 RAIRL
+560 RAIRS
-565 VQEKMCSMLIGRACP
+565 VQEKMRLMLIGRACP

-638 QGKYGARAKPAIMIG
+638 QGKYRARAKPAIMIG

-666 DQPTSIQWSNSATFH
+666 DQPASIQWSNSATFH

-696 VVTAEAEEEG
+696 VVTAEVEEEG

-726 PAVDSTV
+726 PAEDSTV
-733 GTANTAILNLDP
+733 GAANTAILNLDP
-745 TLGEAMNGE
+745 TLGEAMDSE

-768 GLEAMGTWEVVHQP
+768 GLEAMGTWEVVHQL

-792 VLWLKLDADGVPVK
+792 VLRLKLDADGVPVK
-806 HKARLVARGFTQ
+806 HKA
-818 REGIDYQET
+818 
-827 FSPVAPLGAI
+827 
-837 RAILALAVQNNWE
+837 AILALAVQNNWE

-881 GKVYKVVKGLYGLK
+881 GKVYKVIKGLYGLK

-922 IYTKGQGK
+922 IYTKGQGE

-947 RCHGPECSGSRRA
+947 
-960 PVESMAVV
+960 
-968 QSPWRP
+968 
-974 WTPTDSHAKE
+974 
-984 ERAHMRGGA
+984 
-993 AKKRTK
+993 
-999 LKEHAD
+999 
-1005 GYHSGAREIRAKG
+1005 
-1018 TITGRRRRSSVL
+1018 
-1030 RRRSSVE
+1030 
-1037 EVDTAQEAQ
+1037 
-1046 GCQAR
+1046 
-1051 RRSSVEGVDTAQEDR
+1051 
-1066 SGARG
+1066 
-1071 PPVQYSTKR
+1071 
-1080 VLSGEREQEQCRWRR
+1080 
-1095 CEETDL
+1095 
-1101 GFRRKTPD
+1101 
-1109 TRLETVLK
+1109 RLETVLK

-1127 MEDSGEVS
+1127 MEDSSEVS
-1135 HFLGIKISQ
+1135 HFLGIKISR
-1144 DHVMCTMTIGQ
+1144 DHAMCTMMIGQ

-1236 QRVLRYLES
+1236 QRVLHYLES
-1245 TKEVGLVY
+1245 TRQVGLVY

-1277 RRSTSGSVVLVYG
+1277 RRSTSGSVALVYG

-1300 KCVSLSAVEAEFI
+1300 KCVSLSAVKAEFI

-1326 QLLRSIGIATGTPT
+1326 QLLCSIGIATDTPM

-1366 KYHFVRNNVQEG
+1366 KYHFIRNNVQEG
-1378 RVQIKV
+1378 RVQIKYV
-1384 HILLRRGV
+1384 DTTRNLADALTKPIGRQAMQQARSGLHLQILAAVYKMGSPSYATVLKNGGHTLKQQHNEQGTYAV
-1392 EVDKAAQSVE
+1392 EGGS
-1402 SAEVVFTAE
+1402 

>member
-16 DDDQATAG
+16 DDDQATVG

-46 TAEEAIVRAMS
+46 TAEEAIVRAMG
-57 LVNIGNQVPRGE
+57 LVNISNQAPRGE
-69 AEKIPKDVTS
+69 TEKIPKDVSS

-113 YSEIAPG
+113 YGEIAPG

-132 VGLIHTCCDNS
+132 VGLIHACCDNS
-143 PDSHIDTY
+143 PDSRIDTY

-191 IRMYN
+191 VRMYN

-211 DAARLGKCFDEDLKK
+211 DAARLGKRFDEDLKK

-242 VDALKTAK
+242 FDALKTAK

-256 EAYHALAKKQQDGEV
+256 EAYHALTKKQQDGEV

-284 TEQGSTNQAEQGPR
+284 MDQAEQGPR

-330 NPAPSRDGPTNPA
+330 NPTPSRDGPTNPA
-343 QEASRRKGRFEVQGK
+343 QEAIDSGATHHMVNDERMLLTSTSKDGQICTAGNERLQVKAIGDASLRVGDVTIQLLDVLYVPKLNSNLLSVQGLIENGARVTFDEFGTIIKQNDGTQIQYKRNRRKGRFEVQGK

-421 NEEMEHESKRCNVCS
+421 DEEMEHESKHCNACS
-436 QGKQTRARMGN
+436 QGKQTRARMGK
-447 SKSERV
+447 SESERV

-523 DNGGEWCSI
+523 DNGGEWCST

-546 KSVPGISVQNGWAE
+546 KSVPGISVQNGRVE
-560 RAIRL
+560 RAIRS
-565 VQEKMCSMLIGRACP
+565 VQEKMRSMLIGRACP

-619 QQLRVFGCLAW
+619 QQL
-630 VHVQQKDQ
+630 
-638 QGKYGARAKPAIMIG
+638 AKPAIMIG

-666 DQPTSIQWSNSATFH
+666 DQPASIQWSNSATFH

-733 GTANTAILNLDP
+733 
-745 TLGEAMNGE
+745 
-754 DAQLWKEAIRKELE
+754 
-768 GLEAMGTWEVVHQP
+768 
-782 PGVPLVDSKV
+782 
-792 VLWLKLDADGVPVK
+792 VLRLKLDTDGVPVK

-930 DMAIVVIYVDD
+930 DMAIVVIYVND

-947 RCHGPECSGSRRA
+947 
-960 PVESMAVV
+960 
-968 QSPWRP
+968 
-974 WTPTDSHAKE
+974 
-984 ERAHMRGGA
+984 
-993 AKKRTK
+993 
-999 LKEHAD
+999 
-1005 GYHSGAREIRAKG
+1005 
-1018 TITGRRRRSSVL
+1018 
-1030 RRRSSVE
+1030 
-1037 EVDTAQEAQ
+1037 
-1046 GCQAR
+1046 
-1051 RRSSVEGVDTAQEDR
+1051 
-1066 SGARG
+1066 
-1071 PPVQYSTKR
+1071 
-1080 VLSGEREQEQCRWRR
+1080 
-1095 CEETDL
+1095 
-1101 GFRRKTPD
+1101 
-1109 TRLETVLK
+1109 RLETVLK

-1135 HFLGIKISQ
+1135 HFLGIKISR
-1144 DHVMCTMTIGQ
+1144 DRVMRTMTIGQ

-1179 SIPEGTLVASA
+1179 SIPEGTLIASA

-1259 EPLVAHSDANWAS
+1259 EPLVAHSNANWAS

-1277 RRSTSGSVVLVYG
+1277 RRSTSGSVALVYG

-1340 VYSDNTGCIQVSK
+1340 IYSDNTGCIQVSK

-1378 RVQIKV
+1378 RVQIKYV
-1384 HILLRRGV
+1384 DTTRNLADVLTKPIGKQAMQQARSGLHLQMPAAVYGAGSPSYATVLKNGGHTLKQQHNEQGTYTV
-1392 EVDKAAQSVE
+1392 EEGS
-1402 SAEVVFTAE
+1402 

>member
-1 MPPSTRAGQTGREER
+1 MAGDEKLQVKAIGDASLRVGE
-16 DDDQATAG
+16 ATIQLLDVLYVPKLNANLLSVQG
-24 NGREEGWLTQV
+24 LIENGARVIFDEFGTTIKQNDGTQV
-35 VRILQL
+35 QFKRDRRQ
-41 ANPAL
+41 
-46 TAEEAIVRAMS
+46 
-57 LVNIGNQVPRGE
+57 GHF
-69 AEKIPKDVTS
+69 K
-79 SIAHIKKLNEGNW
+79 
-92 HTWEPTFI
+92 
-100 DCLQRVHNAKEIL
+100 
-113 YSEIAPG
+113 
-120 SEGYDEDLDKAL
+120 
-132 VGLIHTCCDNS
+132 
-143 PDSHIDTY
+143 
-151 TVRGSDEEAQLGS
+151 VRGQ
-164 TLYAKLKKALTLND
+164 
-178 AVKRAGLQDRIHT
+178 
-191 IRMYN
+191 
-196 RDVVRLGRELDSIWN
+196 
-211 DAARLGKCFDEDLKK
+211 
-226 STLYR
+226 
-231 CTAQDWFYTNS
+231 
-242 VDALKTAK
+242 
-250 PDCKYD
+250 
-256 EAYHALAKKQQDGEV
+256 
-271 TGRIRGAARVATS
+271 ARV
-284 TEQGSTNQAEQGPR
+284 
-298 GRRDPRNPS
+298 
-307 APPKCYACG
+307 
-316 GPNHIARNCTNTNN
+316 
-330 NPAPSRDGPTNPA
+330 
-343 QEASRRKGRFEVQGK
+343 
-358 ALALELE
+358 LELE
-365 ETLDDVPEDN
+365 ETRDGVPEDN

-381 DNAPEGNKDT
+381 DNAPEGNKDM

-421 NEEMEHESKRCNVCS
+421 DEEMEHESKHCNACS
-436 QGKQTRARMGN
+436 QGKQTRARM
-447 SKSERV
+447 SQSESERM

-470 HANYHYALVAV
+470 HANYHYTLVAV

-546 KSVPGISVQNGWAE
+546 KSVPGDQRPKWTGGESNQ
-560 RAIRL
+560 
-565 VQEKMCSMLIGRACP
+565 IGP
-580 RELWPYAITAA
+580 RKDALDADWSSLP
-591 AHVMNLTPSATKT
+591 
-604 IPHEAFYGTTAHKLA
+604 
-619 QQLRVFGCLAW
+619 QRVVA
-630 VHVQQKDQ
+630 KDQ
-638 QGKYGARAKPAIMIG
+638 QGKHGARAKPAIMIG
-653 YDDEHKAWKFCNP
+653 YDNEHKAWKFCNP
-666 DQPTSIQWSNSATFH
+666 DQPASIQWSNSATFH

-696 VVTAEAEEEG
+696 MVTMEVEEGG

-712 EEETKSEAAVEDLL
+712 EEETRSETAVEDLL

-733 GTANTAILNLDP
+733 GAANTAILNLDP

-792 VLWLKLDADGVPVK
+792 VLRLKLDADGVPVK

-922 IYTKGQGK
+922 IYTKGQGE

-947 RCHGPECSGSRRA
+947 R
-960 PVESMAVV
+960 
-968 QSPWRP
+968 
-974 WTPTDSHAKE
+974 
-984 ERAHMRGGA
+984 
-993 AKKRTK
+993 
-999 LKEHAD
+999 
-1005 GYHSGAREIRAKG
+1005 
-1018 TITGRRRRSSVL
+1018 
-1030 RRRSSVE
+1030 
-1037 EVDTAQEAQ
+1037 
-1046 GCQAR
+1046 
-1051 RRSSVEGVDTAQEDR
+1051 
-1066 SGARG
+1066 
-1071 PPVQYSTKR
+1071 
-1080 VLSGEREQEQCRWRR
+1080 
-1095 CEETDL
+1095 
-1101 GFRRKTPD
+1101 
-1109 TRLETVLK
+1109 LETVLE

-1127 MEDSGEVS
+1127 MED
-1135 HFLGIKISQ
+1135 
-1144 DHVMCTMTIGQ
+1144 

-1179 SIPEGTLVASA
+1179 NIPEGTLVASA

-1245 TKEVGLVY
+1245 TRQVGLVY

-1277 RRSTSGSVVLVYG
+1277 RRSTSGSVALVYG

-1378 RVQIKV
+1378 RVQIKYV
-1384 HILLRRGV
+1384 DTTRNLADVLTKPIGRQAMQQARSGLHLQIPAAVYGTGSPSYATVLKNGGHTLKQQHNEQGTYAV
-1392 EVDKAAQSVE
+1392 EGGS
-1402 SAEVVFTAE
+1402 

>member
-1 MPPSTRAGQTGREER
+1 MPPSTRAGQTGRG
-16 DDDQATAG
+16 DDDQMTTS
-24 NGREEGWLTQV
+24 NGQEEGWLTQV

-46 TAEEAIVRAMS
+46 SAEEAIVRAMG
-57 LVNIGNQVPRGE
+57 LVNISNQAPRGE
-69 AEKIPKDVTS
+69 TEKIPKDVSS
-79 SIAHIKKLNEGNW
+79 SIAHIKKLSDSNW

-113 YSEIAPG
+113 YGTVAPG
-120 SEGYDEDLDKAL
+120 SKEYDEDLDKAL
-132 VGLIHTCCDNS
+132 VGLIHACCDNS
-143 PDSHIDTY
+143 PDSRIDTY
-151 TVRGSDEEAQLGS
+151 TVRGVDEEVQLGS

-178 AVKRAGLQDRIHT
+178 AVK
-191 IRMYN
+191 
-196 RDVVRLGRELDSIWN
+196 LGKELDSIWN
-211 DAARLGKCFDEDLKK
+211 DAARLGKHFDEDLKK

-231 CTAQDWFYTNS
+231 CMAQDWFYTNT
-242 VDALKTAK
+242 VDALKTAR
-250 PDCKYD
+250 PDSVDRGERSACDTWIIDSGATHHMVND
-256 EAYHALAKKQQDGEV
+256 ERMLLTSTNKVGQISTAGDEKLQVKAIGDASLWVSEATIQLLDVLYVPKLNANLLSVQGLIEN
-271 TGRIRGAARVATS
+271 GARVIFDEFGT
-284 TEQGSTNQAEQGPR
+284 TIKQNDGTQVQFKRDRRQGHFKVR
-298 GRRDPRNPS
+298 G
-307 APPKCYACG
+307 
-316 GPNHIARNCTNTNN
+316 
-330 NPAPSRDGPTNPA
+330 
-343 QEASRRKGRFEVQGK
+343 Q

-365 ETLDDVPEDN
+365 ETRDGVPEDN

-421 NEEMEHESKRCNVCS
+421 DEEMEHESKHCNACS
-436 QGKQTRARMGN
+436 QGKQTRARM
-447 SKSERV
+447 SQSESERM

-459 VHVDLM
+459 VHIDLM

-509 MERATDRKLKTLRS
+509 MEQATDRKLKTLRS

-546 KSVPGISVQNGWAE
+546 KSVPGISIQNGRAE

-565 VQEKMCSMLIGRACP
+565 VQEKMRLMLI
-580 RELWPYAITAA
+580 
-591 AHVMNLTPSATKT
+591 
-604 IPHEAFYGTTAHKLA
+604 GTTAHKLA

-638 QGKYGARAKPAIMIG
+638 QGKHGARAKPAIMIG
-653 YDDEHKAWKFCNP
+653 YDDKHKAWKFCNP
-666 DQPTSIQWSNSATFH
+666 DQPASIQWSNSAMFH

-696 VVTAEAEEEG
+696 VVTVEVKEEG
-706 VTPAIV
+706 VTPTIV
-712 EEETKSEAAVEDLL
+712 EEETRSEAAVEDLL

-733 GTANTAILNLDP
+733 GAANTAILNLDP

-792 VLWLKLDADGVPVK
+792 VLRLKLDADGVPVK

-922 IYTKGQGK
+922 IYTKGQGE

-947 RCHGPECSGSRRA
+947 
-960 PVESMAVV
+960 
-968 QSPWRP
+968 
-974 WTPTDSHAKE
+974 
-984 ERAHMRGGA
+984 
-993 AKKRTK
+993 
-999 LKEHAD
+999 
-1005 GYHSGAREIRAKG
+1005 
-1018 TITGRRRRSSVL
+1018 
-1030 RRRSSVE
+1030 
-1037 EVDTAQEAQ
+1037 
-1046 GCQAR
+1046 
-1051 RRSSVEGVDTAQEDR
+1051 
-1066 SGARG
+1066 
-1071 PPVQYSTKR
+1071 
-1080 VLSGEREQEQCRWRR
+1080 
-1095 CEETDL
+1095 
-1101 GFRRKTPD
+1101 
-1109 TRLETVLK
+1109 RLETVLK

-1135 HFLGIKISQ
+1135 HFLGIKISR
-1144 DHVMCTMTIGQ
+1144 DRAMRTMTIGQ

-1190 AQQKEYP
+1190 AQQKEYL

-1210 RPDLSLTVGVLARH
+1210 RPDLSLTMGVLARH

-1236 QRVLRYLES
+1236 QRVLCYLES
-1245 TKEVGLVY
+1245 TRQVGLVY
-1253 RASESQ
+1253 RVSGSQ

-1277 RRSTSGSVVLVYG
+1277 RRSTSGSVALVYG

-1313 AATEATREVLFLK
+1313 AATEATHEVLFLK

-1378 RVQIKV
+1378 RVQIKYIDTTRNLADV
-1384 HILLRRGV
+1384 LTKPIGRQAMQQARSGLHLQIPAAVYGTGSPSYATVLKNGGHTLKQQHNEQGTYAV
-1392 EVDKAAQSVE
+1392 EGGS
-1402 SAEVVFTAE
+1402 

>member
-1 MPPSTRAGQTGREER
+1 MPPSTRAGQTGRG
-16 DDDQATAG
+16 DDDQTTTS
-24 NGREEGWLTQV
+24 NGQEEGWLTQV

-46 TAEEAIVRAMS
+46 SAEEAIVRAMG
-57 LVNIGNQVPRGE
+57 LVNISNQAPRGE
-69 AEKIPKDVTS
+69 TEKIPKDVSS
-79 SIAHIKKLNEGNW
+79 SIAHIKKLSDSNW

-113 YSEIAPG
+113 YGTVVPG
-120 SEGYDEDLDKAL
+120 SEEYDEDLDKAL
-132 VGLIHTCCDNS
+132 VGLIHACCDNS
-143 PDSHIDTY
+143 PDSRIDTY
-151 TVRGSDEEAQLGS
+151 TVRGVDEEVQLGS

-191 IRMYN
+191 VRLHN
-196 RDVVRLGRELDSIWN
+196 RDVVRLGKELDSIWN
-211 DAARLGKCFDEDLKK
+211 DAARLGKRFDEDLKK

-231 CTAQDWFYTNS
+231 CTAQDWFYANT
-242 VDALKTAK
+242 VDALKTAR

-256 EAYHALAKKQQDGEV
+256 EAYHALAKKQQDGEI
-271 TGRIRGAARVATS
+271 TGRIRGAARVATNA
-284 TEQGSTNQAEQGPR
+284 EQGSANQAEQGPR
-298 GRRDPRNPS
+298 GRRDPRNPL

-316 GPNHIARNCTNTNN
+316 GPNHIARNCTNARGTSEPVARATHHMVNDERMLLTSTNKVGQIST
-330 NPAPSRDGPTNPA
+330 AGDEKLQVKAIGDASLRVG
-343 QEASRRKGRFEVQGK
+343 EATIQLLDVLYVPKLNANLLSVQGLIENGARVIFDEFGTTIK
-358 ALALELE
+358 QNDGTQVQFKRDRRQGHFKVRGQALALELE
-365 ETLDDVPEDN
+365 ETRDGIPEDN

-421 NEEMEHESKRCNVCS
+421 DEEMEHESKHCNACS
-436 QGKQTRARMGN
+436 QGKQTRARM
-447 SKSERV
+447 SQSESERM

-494 TKSAALTAL
+494 TKSATLTAL

-546 KSVPGISVQNGWAE
+546 KSVPGISVQNGRAE
-560 RAIRL
+560 RAIRS
-565 VQEKMCSMLIGRACP
+565 VQEKMRSMLIGRACP

-619 QQLRVFGCLAW
+619 QQLRVFRCLAW

-666 DQPTSIQWSNSATFH
+666 DQPASIQWSNSATFH

-733 GTANTAILNLDP
+733 GTANTAIMNLDP

-754 DAQLWKEAIRKELE
+754 DTQLWKEAIRKELE

-792 VLWLKLDADGVPVK
+792 VLRLKLDADGVPVK

-881 GKVYKVVKGLYGLK
+881 GKVYKVVKGLYGPK
-895 QSGREWNQ
+895 QSGQEWNQ
-903 EFDRSLRRMGFF
+903 EFDRSLRHMGFF

-922 IYTKGQGK
+922 IYTKGQGE

-947 RCHGPECSGSRRA
+947 
-960 PVESMAVV
+960 
-968 QSPWRP
+968 
-974 WTPTDSHAKE
+974 
-984 ERAHMRGGA
+984 
-993 AKKRTK
+993 
-999 LKEHAD
+999 
-1005 GYHSGAREIRAKG
+1005 
-1018 TITGRRRRSSVL
+1018 
-1030 RRRSSVE
+1030 
-1037 EVDTAQEAQ
+1037 
-1046 GCQAR
+1046 
-1051 RRSSVEGVDTAQEDR
+1051 
-1066 SGARG
+1066 
-1071 PPVQYSTKR
+1071 
-1080 VLSGEREQEQCRWRR
+1080 
-1095 CEETDL
+1095 
-1101 GFRRKTPD
+1101 
-1109 TRLETVLK
+1109 RLETVLK

-1135 HFLGIKISQ
+1135 HFLGIKISR
-1144 DHVMCTMTIGQ
+1144 DRVMCTMKIGQ

-1197 VIVGKLLWVANST
+1197 VIVGKLLWIANST

-1245 TKEVGLVY
+1245 AKEVGLVY

-1259 EPLVAHSDANWAS
+1259 EPLVAHSNANWAS

-1277 RRSTSGSVVLVYG
+1277 RRSTSGSVALVYG

-1378 RVQIKV
+1378 RVQIKYV
-1384 HILLRRGV
+1384 DTTRNLADVLTKPIGRQAMQQARSGLHLQIPAAAYGMGSPSYATVLKNGGHTLKQQHNVQGTYTV
-1392 EVDKAAQSVE
+1392 EEGS
-1402 SAEVVFTAE
+1402 

>member
-1 MPPSTRAGQTGREER
+1 
-16 DDDQATAG
+16 
-24 NGREEGWLTQV
+24 
-35 VRILQL
+35 
-41 ANPAL
+41 
-46 TAEEAIVRAMS
+46 
-57 LVNIGNQVPRGE
+57 
-69 AEKIPKDVTS
+69 
-79 SIAHIKKLNEGNW
+79 
-92 HTWEPTFI
+92 
-100 DCLQRVHNAKEIL
+100 
-113 YSEIAPG
+113 
-120 SEGYDEDLDKAL
+120 
-132 VGLIHTCCDNS
+132 
-143 PDSHIDTY
+143 
-151 TVRGSDEEAQLGS
+151 
-164 TLYAKLKKALTLND
+164 
-178 AVKRAGLQDRIHT
+178 
-191 IRMYN
+191 
-196 RDVVRLGRELDSIWN
+196 
-211 DAARLGKCFDEDLKK
+211 
-226 STLYR
+226 
-231 CTAQDWFYTNS
+231 
-242 VDALKTAK
+242 
-250 PDCKYD
+250 
-256 EAYHALAKKQQDGEV
+256 
-271 TGRIRGAARVATS
+271 
-284 TEQGSTNQAEQGPR
+284 
-298 GRRDPRNPS
+298 
-307 APPKCYACG
+307 
-316 GPNHIARNCTNTNN
+316 
-330 NPAPSRDGPTNPA
+330 
-343 QEASRRKGRFEVQGK
+343 
-358 ALALELE
+358 
-365 ETLDDVPEDN
+365 
-375 QNTGKL
+375 
-381 DNAPEGNKDT
+381 
-391 KHRDSYLWHE
+391 
-401 RFGHP
+401 
-406 GRDKTRQIRAHYLGT
+406 
-421 NEEMEHESKRCNVCS
+421 MEHESKHCNTCS
-436 QGKQTRARMGN
+436 QGKQTRARMGQ
-447 SKSERV
+447 SESERM

-481 DDFSSLIYVEPLC
+481 DDFSSLIYMEPLC
-494 TKSAALTAL
+494 TKSAALTVL

-509 MERATDRKLKTLRS
+509 MEQATDRKLKTLRS

-546 KSVPGISVQNGWAE
+546 KSVPGISVQNGRAE

-565 VQEKMCSMLIGRACP
+565 VQEKMHSMLIGRACP

-591 AHVMNLTPSATKT
+591 AHMMNLTLSATKT

-630 VHVQQKDQ
+630 VHIQQKDQ

-653 YDDEHKAWKFCNP
+653 YDEEHKAWKFCNP
-666 DQPTSIQWSNSATFH
+666 DQPASIQWSNSATFH

-696 VVTAEAEEEG
+696 VVTAEVEEEG
-706 VTPAIV
+706 VTPATV

-733 GTANTAILNLDP
+733 GAANTAILNLDP

-792 VLWLKLDADGVPVK
+792 VLRLKLDTDGVPVK

-827 FSPVAPLGAI
+827 FSPVAPLGVI

-903 EFDRSLRRMGFF
+903 EFDRSLRCMGFF

-922 IYTKGQGK
+922 IYTKGQGE

-947 RCHGPECSGSRRA
+947 
-960 PVESMAVV
+960 
-968 QSPWRP
+968 Q
-974 WTPTDSHAKE
+974 
-984 ERAHMRGGA
+984 
-993 AKKRTK
+993 
-999 LKEHAD
+999 
-1005 GYHSGAREIRAKG
+1005 
-1018 TITGRRRRSSVL
+1018 
-1030 RRRSSVE
+1030 
-1037 EVDTAQEAQ
+1037 
-1046 GCQAR
+1046 
-1051 RRSSVEGVDTAQEDR
+1051 
-1066 SGARG
+1066 
-1071 PPVQYSTKR
+1071 
-1080 VLSGEREQEQCRWRR
+1080 
-1095 CEETDL
+1095 
-1101 GFRRKTPD
+1101 
-1109 TRLETVLK
+1109 LEMVLK
-1117 VKKQIGQRWK
+1117 IKKQIGQRWK
-1127 MEDSGEVS
+1127 MED
-1135 HFLGIKISQ
+1135 
-1144 DHVMCTMTIGQ
+1144 

-1179 SIPEGTLVASA
+1179 SILEGTLVASA
-1190 AQQKEYP
+1190 AQQREYP

-1210 RPDLSLTVGVLARH
+1210 RPDLSLTMGVLARH
-1224 MREPSQEHYQAA
+1224 MHEPSQEHYQAA

-1245 TKEVGLVY
+1245 TRQVGLVY

-1277 RRSTSGSVVLVYG
+1277 RRSTSGSVALVYG

-1313 AATEATREVLFLK
+1313 AAMEATCEVLFLK
-1326 QLLRSIGIATGTPT
+1326 QLLRSIGIATDTPM

-1378 RVQIKV
+1378 RVQIKYV
-1384 HILLRRGV
+1384 DTTRNLADVLTKPIGRQAMQQARSGLHLQIPAAVYETGSPSYATVLKNRGHTLKQQHNEQGTYAV
-1392 EVDKAAQSVE
+1392 EGGS
-1402 SAEVVFTAE
+1402 

>member
-1 MPPSTRAGQTGREER
+1 MLLTSTNKVGQIS
-16 DDDQATAG
+16 TAG
-24 NGREEGWLTQV
+24 DEKLQVKAIGDASLRVGEATIQLLDVLYVPKLNANLLSVQGLIENGARVIFDEFGTTIKQNDGTQV
-35 VRILQL
+35 QFKRDRRQ
-41 ANPAL
+41 
-46 TAEEAIVRAMS
+46 
-57 LVNIGNQVPRGE
+57 GHF
-69 AEKIPKDVTS
+69 K
-79 SIAHIKKLNEGNW
+79 
-92 HTWEPTFI
+92 
-100 DCLQRVHNAKEIL
+100 
-113 YSEIAPG
+113 
-120 SEGYDEDLDKAL
+120 
-132 VGLIHTCCDNS
+132 
-143 PDSHIDTY
+143 
-151 TVRGSDEEAQLGS
+151 VRGQ
-164 TLYAKLKKALTLND
+164 
-178 AVKRAGLQDRIHT
+178 
-191 IRMYN
+191 
-196 RDVVRLGRELDSIWN
+196 
-211 DAARLGKCFDEDLKK
+211 
-226 STLYR
+226 
-231 CTAQDWFYTNS
+231 
-242 VDALKTAK
+242 
-250 PDCKYD
+250 
-256 EAYHALAKKQQDGEV
+256 
-271 TGRIRGAARVATS
+271 
-284 TEQGSTNQAEQGPR
+284 
-298 GRRDPRNPS
+298 
-307 APPKCYACG
+307 
-316 GPNHIARNCTNTNN
+316 
-330 NPAPSRDGPTNPA
+330 
-343 QEASRRKGRFEVQGK
+343 

-365 ETLDDVPEDN
+365 ETRDGVPEDN

-421 NEEMEHESKRCNVCS
+421 DEEMEHESKHCNACS
-436 QGKQTRARMGN
+436 QGKQTRARM
-447 SKSERV
+447 SQSESERM

-546 KSVPGISVQNGWAE
+546 KSVPGISVQNGRAE
-560 RAIRL
+560 RAIRS
-565 VQEKMCSMLIGRACP
+565 VQEKMRSMLIGRACP

-638 QGKYGARAKPAIMIG
+638 QGKHGARAKPAIMIG

-666 DQPTSIQWSNSATFH
+666 DQPASIQWSNSATFH

-696 VVTAEAEEEG
+696 VVTAEVEEEG
-706 VTPAIV
+706 VTPV
-712 EEETKSEAAVEDLL
+712 TVEDLL
-726 PAVDSTV
+726 TAEDSTV
-733 GTANTAILNLDP
+733 GAANTAILNLDP
-745 TLGEAMNGE
+745 TLREAMDGE

-792 VLWLKLDADGVPVK
+792 VLRLKLDADGVPVK

-922 IYTKGQGK
+922 IYTKGQGE

-947 RCHGPECSGSRRA
+947 R
-960 PVESMAVV
+960 
-968 QSPWRP
+968 
-974 WTPTDSHAKE
+974 
-984 ERAHMRGGA
+984 
-993 AKKRTK
+993 
-999 LKEHAD
+999 
-1005 GYHSGAREIRAKG
+1005 
-1018 TITGRRRRSSVL
+1018 
-1030 RRRSSVE
+1030 
-1037 EVDTAQEAQ
+1037 
-1046 GCQAR
+1046 
-1051 RRSSVEGVDTAQEDR
+1051 
-1066 SGARG
+1066 
-1071 PPVQYSTKR
+1071 
-1080 VLSGEREQEQCRWRR
+1080 
-1095 CEETDL
+1095 
-1101 GFRRKTPD
+1101 
-1109 TRLETVLK
+1109 LETVLE

-1127 MEDSGEVS
+1127 MED
-1135 HFLGIKISQ
+1135 
-1144 DHVMCTMTIGQ
+1144 

-1245 TKEVGLVY
+1245 TRQVGLVY

-1259 EPLVAHSDANWAS
+1259 ESLVAHSDANWA
-1272 DATIQ
+1272 AMPPY
-1277 RRSTSGSVVLVYG
+1277 RE
-1290 NPVAWKSATQ
+1290 
-1300 KCVSLSAVEAEFI
+1300 EAHREFI

-1378 RVQIKV
+1378 RVQIKYV
-1384 HILLRRGV
+1384 DTTRNLADVLTKPIGRQAMQQARSGLHLQIPAAVYGTGSPSYATVLKNGGHTLKQQHNEQGTYAV
-1392 EVDKAAQSVE
+1392 EGGS
-1402 SAEVVFTAE
+1402 